1 MPGFNHRRLL
11 PPSAMIA
18 LFGESKNKE
27 GINLQQS
34 PPDNLNAKSEE
45 SQEIP
50 PPIPTSIL
58 ETFWTQILEEY
69 FLSQPDQFAIMQQ
82 LLPSISLLTS
92 VDTNCEEE
100 ITPAK
105 INRGAFMPH
114 IHNVKDALIL
124 CKMMEELD
132 IPNRDSTSSSKAIQ
146 VHPIAFGNNIGK
158 DCSLRYIVKRRLLST
173 NIQHD
178 TMLFFLRSND
188 MMLSIIG
195 STMSSVANLT
205 WTMNTRR

>member
-1 MPGFNHRRLL
+1 
-11 PPSAMIA
+11 
-18 LFGESKNKE
+18 
-27 GINLQQS
+27 
-34 PPDNLNAKSEE
+34 
-45 SQEIP
+45 
-50 PPIPTSIL
+50 
-58 ETFWTQILEEY
+58 
-69 FLSQPDQFAIMQQ
+69 
-82 LLPSISLLTS
+82 
-92 VDTNCEEE
+92 
-100 ITPAK
+100 
-105 INRGAFMPH
+105 MPH